1 MELKELRNTM
11 SFAYFL
17 LNAIF
22 VVFIFTMQQNTDQVM
37 QGPEYFLI
45 YVTQV
50 QHVNSTVRRIPNE
63 IDFNVFDI
71 SGFRLCL

>member
-37 QGPEYFLI
+37 
-45 YVTQV
+45 
-50 QHVNSTVRRIPNE
+50 
-63 IDFNVFDI
+63 
-71 SGFRLCL
+71 

>member
-22 VVFIFTMQQNTDQVM
+22 VVFIFTMQQNTDQVNK
-37 QGPEYFLI
+37 GPEYFLI
-45 YVTQV
+45 TFPKFKML
-50 QHVNSTVRRIPNE
+50 IPQFVE
-63 IDFNVFDI
+63 CQLFYCF
-71 SGFRLCL
+71 